1 MKFPRKTIFMLIR
14 VRLWTTRGKLSILFV
29 SWVNQPTQLCFEI
42 SKLNTMKKVW
52 PECWR
57 LCRKPTKLTSFL
69 TFRQCTGRWIPIKLA
84 VIISKI
90 WVVVLDHIPMSSAI
104 PKSFDWQR
112 RQCIYTFEPQD
123 FESENRLSY
132 LDCGGW
138 KWFQI
143 GLRWSYKFWNIYLVF
158 TWTAE
163 FQSLLWL
170 VLGFNSLVCRRA
182 DHDANQEISRI
193 V

>member
-52 PECWR
+52 PECWC

-69 TFRQCTGRWIPIKLA
+69 TFRQCTGKWIPIKLA

-112 RQCIYTFEPQD
+112 RQCIYTPL
-123 FESENRLSY
+123 NR
-132 LDCGGW
+132 
-138 KWFQI
+138 KI
-143 GLRWSYKFWNIYLVF
+143 LRAKI
-158 TWTAE
+158 
-163 FQSLLWL
+163 
-170 VLGFNSLVCRRA
+170 
-182 DHDANQEISRI
+182 D
-193 V
+193 